1 MTRHAKKAPDWPKSL
16 EFVPSPT
23 GSTALA
29 AEAAA
34 TGVHLTVAP
43 CAFVMTETGPTVT
56 LAEVKAAVPEA
67 LSALRTTAHL
77 KPTPILAIA
86 LGTLKDGRHAAM
98 ALQVSGREVTSAT
111 LLDAGPELAAAA
123 QSCHEAAFLRLWL
136 RKDFATY
143 EAAEHAPLDPA
154 AIRDAVAV
162 ALPLW
167 KGKVGAVAFD
177 VEGRTVTEPRV
188 LATSDRLFAWD
199 VLEAWMSIN
208 LLPRNRR

>member
-16 EFVPSPT
+16 ELPA
-23 GSTALA
+23 ST
-29 AEAAA
+29 
-34 TGVHLTVAP
+34 
-43 CAFVMTETGPTVT
+43 
-56 LAEVKAAVPEA
+56 
-67 LSALRTTAHL
+67 LRTIRMEAMGVPADGAPLETIVVRPEL
-77 KPTPILAIA
+77 RPILAIA

-98 ALQVSGREVTSAT
+98 ALQVSGRGVSSAT
-111 LLDAGPELAAAA
+111 LLEAGPEFAAAA

-136 RKDFATY
+136 RKDFAAY
-143 EAAEHAPLDPA
+143 ESAEHATLEPT

-188 LATSDRLFAWD
+188 LATGDRLFTWD